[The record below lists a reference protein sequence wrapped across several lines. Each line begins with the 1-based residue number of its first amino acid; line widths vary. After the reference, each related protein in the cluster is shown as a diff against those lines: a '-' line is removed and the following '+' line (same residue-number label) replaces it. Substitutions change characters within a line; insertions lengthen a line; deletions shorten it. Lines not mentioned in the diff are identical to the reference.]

1 MRRKKIKTPWKVLW
15 DCSEGW
21 CLLTAW
27 RGPGPFSWG
36 RTREFSASAGFPQQG
51 RGQDPI
57 WHLFRRV
64 EGRFQQVERMSSF
77 LLTLVLF
84 LEWREGSG
92 IPLNIERVWGLQEP
106 EMVSEGW
113 PRGGPG
119 VAGRGAGGDGKLLLA
134 VMTHFG
140 CGVRRFYFGDLRR
153 KAPSLIRSLLNSPKE
168 STSTDL
174 RRNSSPSPRP

>member
-1 MRRKKIKTPWKVLW
+1 MRRKEIKTPWKVLW

-21 CLLTAW
+21 CLLRAW

-64 EGRFQQVERMSSF
+64 EGRFQQAERMSSF
-77 LLTLVLF
+77 LPTLVPF

-92 IPLNIERVWGLQEP
+92 VPLNIERVWGLQEP

-113 PRGGPG
+113 PWGG
-119 VAGRGAGGDGKLLLA
+119 GAGGDGKLLRA

-140 CGVRRFYFGDLRR
+140 CGVRGFYFGDLRR
-153 KAPSLIRSLLNSPKE
+153 KAPSLIRSLLNSLKG

-174 RRNSSPSPRP
+174 RRNPSPSPRP